1 MADVA
6 NSKLSISEIVKRKG
20 ADGNIITIAE
30 VLEETNQILDDIPW
44 IESNDMWSNKSVRR
58 SYLPSGSW
66 RKFYQGVSP
75 EASGTAELVDVI
87 GQLQARAENDR
98 WVVDSSPNPAETR
111 NQENRAFIAGM
122 GQEMAQTLIY
132 GNALTAPEEFT
143 GLAARMDSI
152 FAAGNV
158 INEGG
163 SGGDTTSIYI
173 VTWGMD
179 TAYGIYPRN
188 SPAGLQHE
196 DLGVI
201 DAFDS
206 SNNRYRAYGDVFT
219 WNAGLCV
226 KHPRAI
232 GRLANIEVSGGVN
245 TFDEDNL
252 ITLLNRMVT
261 GPGTRIYCNRDI
273 ITQMEIRAKDKTNI
287 NYSPADGLAPGI
299 TMKFK
304 GFAIRMCDQIL
315 NTETAVA

>member
-1 MADVA
+1 MTDVA
-6 NSKLSISEIVKRKG
+6 STQLSITEIVKRKG
-20 ADGNIITIAE
+20 ADGNLLTVAE
-30 VLEETNQILDDIPW
+30 VLNETNQIMEDIPW

-58 SYLPSGSW
+58 SYLPSGAW

-75 EASGTAELVDVI
+75 EASGTAEIVDII

-98 WVVDSSPNPAETR
+98 WVIDSSPNPAETR
-111 NQENRAFIAGM
+111 NQENRAFIEGM
-122 GQEMAQTLIY
+122 GQEFVATLLY

-163 SGGDTTSIYI
+163 SGGDTCSIYV
-173 VTWGMD
+173 VTWGAD

-188 SPAGLQHE
+188 SMAGLQHE

-206 SNNRYRAYGDVFT
+206 NSKRYRAYGDVFT
-219 WNAGLCV
+219 WNCGLVV

-232 GRLANIEVSGGVN
+232 GRIANIEVSGGVN

-252 ITLLNRMVT
+252 IILLNRMVT
-261 GPGTRIYCNRDI
+261 GPGTRIYVNRDVMS
-273 ITQMEIRAKDKTNI
+273 QMEIRLKDKTNV
-287 NYSPADGLAPGI
+287 NFTKADGLAPGL
-299 TMKFK
+299 TMTFK
-304 GFAIRMCDQIL
+304 QFPIRMVDQIL